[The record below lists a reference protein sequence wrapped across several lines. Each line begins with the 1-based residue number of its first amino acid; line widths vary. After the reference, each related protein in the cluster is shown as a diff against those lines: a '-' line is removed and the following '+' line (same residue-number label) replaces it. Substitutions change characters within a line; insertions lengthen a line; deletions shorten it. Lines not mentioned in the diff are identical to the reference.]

1 MCAGEELMSLYK
13 IRERESTMT
22 VGGSFTLDSGKIFL
36 LCWVQVLLLIIEGCF
51 VEKGLSISIIL
62 KMKFFRFSLF
72 YAISNNPTACNSQVV
87 WPAPSFWPLKS
98 LLFWLKY
105 WDISFLL
112 QRRCIFWGFKEAKKN
127 ILIFLDRMLAVF
139 SMLKTGKYEQTGLP
153 FYPFL
158 LPNVAF
164 GSFSKWST
172 LQDIQR

>member
-1 MCAGEELMSLYK
+1 MSLYK
-13 IRERESTMT
+13 IRESTMT
-22 VGGSFTLDSGKIFL
+22 VGGSFTLGSGNIFL
-36 LCWVQVLLLIIEGCF
+36 LCWAQVLLLIIEGCF

-62 KMKFFRFSLF
+62 KMEFFRFSLF
-72 YAISNNPTACNSQVV
+72 YAISNNPTAHNYQVA

-127 ILIFLDRMLAVF
+127 ILIFLNRMLAVF
-139 SMLKTGKYEQTGLP
+139 SMLKMGKYEQTGLP

-158 LPNVAF
+158 LPNMAF
-164 GSFSKWST
+164 RSFSKRST